1 MPPAAHGPA
10 MARRVYYHHPRAE
23 NYSLTFSS
31 PSISDLR
38 ERVRETDNPTK
49 AIGYP
54 FDPPLYVLYE
64 SSTEVVS
71 AEEVE
76 YDREWLAERVG
87 ELPRAGQVV
96 VFRLVELLQ
105 AAVDVR
111 DEDEFRLY
119 KQFEPQK
126 VQQAID
132 HVSWDSPL
140 PRVAGEVMSNLII
153 RHSLPNA
160 NHRTAIA
167 MLQFCIESVDPDF
180 EMPGTHVNGESWKG
194 WVDPYIVESKRL
206 ITVRRNNV
214 RFDRLL
220 EFGVDIVERKD
231 GIQIQLA
238 DFDLDMHW
246 SEALSLYA
254 VRHEDHCV
262 EFAQALLERA
272 GREDLSEQARPTRSE
287 FVDYLEELGDR
298 DFRELF

>member
-1 MPPAAHGPA
+1 
-10 MARRVYYHHPRAE
+10 MARLVHYHHPQVE

-31 PSISDLR
+31 PSASDLA
-38 ERVRETDNPTK
+38 ERRATTDNPAK

-64 SSTEVVS
+64 SSTAVVS

-87 ELPRAGQVV
+87 ELSRAGQVV

-105 AAVDVR
+105 AAVDAR

-140 PRVAGEVMSNLII
+140 PRVAGEVMSDLII

-167 MLQFCIESVDPDF
+167 MLQFCIESVDPAF
-180 EMPGTHVNGESWKG
+180 EMPGTHVDDESWKE

-220 EFGVDIVERKD
+220 DFGVDIVERKD
-231 GIQIQLA
+231 GIQIHLA
-238 DFDLDMHW
+238 DFELDMHW
-246 SEALSLYA
+246 SEALSPYA
-254 VRHEDHCV
+254 ERHEDHCV
-262 EFAQALLERA
+262 EFARTVLNRA
-272 GREDLSEQARPTRSE
+272 EREDLTEQPGPTRSA
-287 FVDYLEELGDR
+287 FVDYLEELGAR